1 MTAAYGVAA
10 EAAQKVVRIGS
21 ISGFLG
27 DRLSAGVELLES
39 AEVDILTGDWLAELT
54 MTILERQRRK
64 DPSRGYANL
73 FLTQLEQILGTCA
86 DRGIRI
92 VSNAGGLNPPGC
104 ADAIGTMA
112 QRLGIPM
119 TVGHVSGDDLH
130 DRVPEMVADGVL
142 LDADTGDPITADGA
156 LVANAYL
163 GGWPIVDCLQRGAD
177 IVVTGRV
184 TDAALIVG
192 AAAWAHGWAQS
203 DWDRIAGAV
212 VAGHVVECGAQATG
226 GNFSGFAGISGIE
239 TAGFPIA
246 EIRADGSSVITKG
259 QGTGGAVT
267 VDTVSAQLLYEIQ
280 GREYL
285 NPDVV
290 TDLGSLR
297 LEEIGPD
304 RVEISGTTG
313 RAPTSSLKVS
323 MAYPGSFRN
332 AMTLVITGRDPE
344 AKAEL
349 AERAVWSR
357 IPGGRDAFADVDVSL
372 LGRPVEDPQSFGE
385 SISMLRIAVAGDDEK
400 LVGRGFSSA
409 VVETGLSSYPGFFT
423 TTPPTPAVGYAVYQ
437 PALVPAELVTA
448 FATVGGETVAM
459 APVGATVTASSGDGE
474 RYDDDELGRRT
485 DGASAH
491 ATSAHGT
498 GGGPNGPTLSVALGE
513 LVHARS
519 GDKGGNANVGLW
531 AVTDEAHTWL
541 DEYMSVERFAELV
554 PGTTPD
560 RVTRVPLPNLRA
572 LNFVIRGHLGR
583 GVSSSLA
590 FDAQAKGLAEFVLA
604 RHVTV
609 PAHLVEER

>member
-1 MTAAYGVAA
+1 MTGH
-10 EAAQKVVRIGS
+10 QKVVRIGS
-21 ISGFLG
+21 MSGFLG

-86 DRGIRI
+86 DRGIRV
-92 VSNAGGLNPPGC
+92 VSNAGGLNPPG
-104 ADAIGTMA
+104 AAQAVEKMA
-112 QRLGIPM
+112 ERLGLSM
-119 TVGHVSGDDLH
+119 TVGHVSGDDIH
-130 DRVPEMVADGVL
+130 DRVPSMVADGVL
-142 LDADTGDPITADGA
+142 LDADTGEPITSDAA

-163 GGWPIVDCLQRGAD
+163 GGWPIVNCLERGAD

-192 AAAWAHGWAQS
+192 ATAWAHGWAQS
-203 DWDRIAGAV
+203 DWDQIAGAV

-226 GNFSGFAGISGIE
+226 GNFSGFADITRIE

-259 QGTGGAVT
+259 EGTGGAVT
-267 VDTVSAQLLYEIQ
+267 VDTVTAQLLYEIQ

-290 TDLGSLR
+290 TDLRSIR
-297 LEEIGPD
+297 LKQIGRD

-313 RAPTSSLKVS
+313 RAPTSTLKVS
-323 MAYPGSFRN
+323 MAYPGAFRN

-357 IPGGRDAFADVDVSL
+357 IPGGRDAFAEVDVSL
-372 LGRPVEDPQSFGE
+372 LGRPVDDPQTFGE
-385 SISMLRIAVAGDDEK
+385 SISMLRIAVAGDDER

-437 PALVPAELVTA
+437 PALVPADLVTA
-448 FATVGGETVAM
+448 YATVGDDTVKM
-459 APVGATVTASSGDGE
+459 APVGATAGVSSGDGG
-474 RYDDDELGRRT
+474 RPHDHHGDNNDSNDDEGGR
-485 DGASAH
+485 GAAGSPAND
-491 ATSAHGT
+491 AS
-498 GGGPNGPTLSVALGE
+498 GPTVSVALGD

-519 GDKGGNANVGLW
+519 GDKGGNANVGMW
-531 AVTDEAHTWL
+531 AKNETIHDWL
-541 DEYMSVERFAELV
+541 EEHMTAERFSALV

-560 RVTRVPLPNLRA
+560 RVTRVPLPNLKA

-590 FDAQAKGLAEFVLA
+590 FDAQAKGLAEYILA

-609 PAHLVEER
+609 STDLVEER

>member
-1 MTAAYGVAA
+1 MT
-10 EAAQKVVRIGS
+10 ENQKIIRIGS
-21 ISGFLG
+21 MSGFLG
-27 DRLSAGVELLES
+27 DRLSAGLELLES

-64 DPSRGYANL
+64 DPSRGYATL

-86 DRGIRI
+86 DRGIRV
-92 VSNAGGLNPPGC
+92 VSNAGGLNPPG
-104 ADAIGTMA
+104 AAEAVEKMA
-112 QRLGIPM
+112 QRLGLSM
-119 TVGHVSGDDLH
+119 TVGHVSGDDIA
-130 DRVPEMVADGVL
+130 DRVPQMVADGIL
-142 LDADTGDPITADGA
+142 LDADTGQPITSDGA

-163 GGWPIVDCLQRGAD
+163 GGWPIVNCLERGAD

-192 AAAWAHGWAQS
+192 AAAWAHGWTQS
-203 DWDRIAGAV
+203 DWDQIAGAV

-226 GNFSGFAGISGIE
+226 GNFSGFADITRIE

-259 QGTGGAVT
+259 EGTGGAVT
-267 VDTVSAQLLYEIQ
+267 VDTVTAQLLYEIQ

-290 TDLGSLR
+290 TDLRSIR
-297 LEEIGPD
+297 LEQSGRD

-323 MAYPGSFRN
+323 MAYPGAFRN

-357 IPGGRDAFADVDVSL
+357 IPGGRGAFADVDVSL
-372 LGRPVEDPQSFGE
+372 LGRPVDDPQTFGE

-409 VVETGLSSYPGFFT
+409 VVETALSSYPGFYT

-437 PALVPAELVTA
+437 PALVPAELVSA
-448 FATVGGETVAM
+448 YATVGGETVEM
-459 APVGATVTASSGDGE
+459 APVGATSGVSTESGARHDDDNDDEGSSGV
-474 RYDDDELGRRT
+474 
-485 DGASAH
+485 
-491 ATSAHGT
+491 T
-498 GGGPNGPTLSVALGE
+498 GSPANDAGGPTVSVALGD

-531 AVTDEAHTWL
+531 AKNDAVHRWL
-541 DEYMSVERFAELV
+541 KGHMTAERFAALV
-554 PGTTPD
+554 PGTNPD
-560 RVTRVPLPNLRA
+560 RVTRVPLPNLKA
-572 LNFVIRGHLGR
+572 LNFVITGHLGR

-590 FDAQAKGLAEFVLA
+590 FDAQAKGLAEYVLA

-609 PAHLVEER
+609 PADLAEKR

>member
-1 MTAAYGVAA
+1 MT
-10 EAAQKVVRIGS
+10 ENQKIIRIGS
-21 ISGFLG
+21 MSGFLG

-39 AEVDILTGDWLAELT
+39 AEIDILTGDWLAELT

-64 DPSRGYANL
+64 DPTRGYATL

-86 DRGIRI
+86 DRGIRV
-92 VSNAGGLNPPGC
+92 VSNAGGLNPPG
-104 ADAIGTMA
+104 AAEAVEKMA
-112 QRLGIPM
+112 QRLGLSM
-119 TVGHVSGDDLH
+119 TVGHVSGDDIH
-130 DRVPEMVADGVL
+130 DRVPQMVADGVL
-142 LDADTGDPITADGA
+142 LDADTGQPITSDAA

-163 GGWPIVDCLQRGAD
+163 GGWPIVNCLERGAD

-192 AAAWAHGWAQS
+192 AAAWAHGWTQS
-203 DWDRIAGAV
+203 DWDQIAGAV

-226 GNFSGFAGISGIE
+226 GNFSGFADITRIE

-259 QGTGGAVT
+259 EGTGGAVT
-267 VDTVSAQLLYEIQ
+267 VDTVTAQLLYEIQ

-290 TDLGSLR
+290 TDLRSIR
-297 LEEIGPD
+297 LEQSGRD

-323 MAYPGSFRN
+323 MAYPGAFRN

-357 IPGGRDAFADVDVSL
+357 IPGGRGAFADVDVSL
-372 LGRPVEDPQSFGE
+372 LGRPVDDPQTFGE

-409 VVETGLSSYPGFFT
+409 VVETALSSYPGFFT

-437 PALVPAELVTA
+437 PALVPAELVSA
-448 FATVGGETVAM
+448 FATVGGETVEM
-459 APVGATVTASSGDGE
+459 APVGATAGVSSGDGAKHN
-474 RYDDDELGRRT
+474 DDEGSRSAT
-485 DGASAH
+485 GAPAND
-491 ATSAHGT
+491 ADVTT
-498 GGGPNGPTLSVALGE
+498 VSVALGD

-531 AVTDEAHTWL
+531 AKNDAIHHWL
-541 DEYMSVERFAELV
+541 EGYMTAERFAALV
-554 PGTTPD
+554 PGTSPD
-560 RVTRVPLPNLRA
+560 RVTRVPLPNLKA

-590 FDAQAKGLAEFVLA
+590 FDAQAKGLAEYVLA
-604 RHVTV
+604 RHVDV
-609 PAHLVEER
+609 PADLVEER

>member
-1 MTAAYGVAA
+1 MSSR
-10 EAAQKVVRIGS
+10 QKVVRIGS
-21 ISGFLG
+21 MSGFLG

-39 AEVDILTGDWLAELT
+39 AEIDILTGDWLAELT

-64 DPSRGYANL
+64 DSTRGYANL

-104 ADAIGTMA
+104 ADAIEQMA
-112 QRLGIPM
+112 QRLGVSM
-119 TVGHVSGDDLH
+119 TVGHVNGDDIA

-142 LDADTGDPITADGA
+142 LDADTGEPITSDSA

-163 GGWPIVDCLQRGAD
+163 GGWPIVNCLERGAD

-184 TDAALIVG
+184 TDAALTVG

-203 DWDRIAGAV
+203 DWDRLAGAV

-226 GNFSGFAGISGIE
+226 GNFSGFAEVAGIE

-259 QGTGGAVT
+259 EGTGGAVT
-267 VDTVSAQLLYEIQ
+267 VDTVTAQLLYEIQ

-290 TDLGSLR
+290 TDLRSVR
-297 LEEIGPD
+297 LDQVGRD

-357 IPGGRDAFADVDVSL
+357 VPGGRDAFDDINVSL
-372 LGRPVEDPQSFGE
+372 LGRPVEDPPSFGAA
-385 SISMLRIAVAGDDEK
+385 ISMLRIAVAGDDEK

-423 TTPPTPAVGYAVYQ
+423 TTPPTPAVAYAVYQ
-437 PALVPAELVTA
+437 PALVPADLVTA
-448 FATVGGETVAM
+448 YATVGEDTVEM
-459 APVGATVTASSGDGE
+459 APVGASATVSTGDSVG
-474 RYDDDELGRRT
+474 DDDEV
-485 DGASAH
+485 
-491 ATSAHGT
+491 
-498 GGGPNGPTLSVALGE
+498 GGGATGSSAGRSEAPTVSVALGD

-531 AVTDEAHTWL
+531 AKNDAVHDWL
-541 DEYMSVERFAELV
+541 EGHMTAERFAELV

-560 RVTRVPLPNLRA
+560 RVTRVPLPNLNA
-572 LNFVIRGHLGR
+572 VNFVIRGHLGR

-590 FDAQAKGLAEFVLA
+590 FDAQAKGLAEYVLA
-604 RHVTV
+604 RHVSV
-609 PAHLVEER
+609 PADLLEER

>member
-1 MTAAYGVAA
+1 MT
-10 EAAQKVVRIGS
+10 AAQKVARIGS

-27 DRLSAGVELLES
+27 DRLSAGVEMLES

-92 VSNAGGLNPPGC
+92 ISNAGGLNPPGC
-104 ADAIGTMA
+104 ADAIDQMA
-112 QRLGIPM
+112 QRLGLSM
-119 TVGHVSGDDLH
+119 TVGHVSGDDIH
-130 DRVPEMVADGVL
+130 DRVPAMVADRVL
-142 LDADTGDPITADGA
+142 LDADTGQPLTDDNA

-163 GGWPIVDCLQRGAD
+163 GGWPIVSCLERGAD

-184 TDAALIVG
+184 TDAALTVG
-192 AAAWAHGWAQS
+192 AAAWAHGWSQA
-203 DWDRIAGAV
+203 DWDRLAGAV

-226 GNFSGFAGISGIE
+226 GNFSGFQEIPEIE
-239 TAGFPIA
+239 TAGFPIV

-259 QGTGGAVT
+259 EGTGGAVT
-267 VDTVSAQLLYEIQ
+267 VDTVTAQLLYEIQ
-280 GREYL
+280 GRDYL

-290 TDLGSLR
+290 TDLGSISLDQV
-297 LEEIGPD
+297 GPD
-304 RVEISGTTG
+304 RVEITGTTG

-344 AKAEL
+344 AKAKL

-357 IPGGRDAFADVDVSL
+357 IPGGRDAFTDLDVSL
-372 LGRPVEDPQSFGE
+372 LGRPVEDPQTFGE
-385 SISMLRIAVAGDDEK
+385 AISMLRIAVAGDDEK

-409 VVETGLSSYPGFFT
+409 VVETGLSSYPGLFT

-437 PALVPAELVTA
+437 PALVPADLLTA
-448 FATVGGETVAM
+448 YATVGDDTVEM
-459 APVGATVTASSGDGE
+459 APVGAGPDGRTVPDVVTTDDGKGGLSATASTAGGTSDQAPSSGAD
-474 RYDDDELGRRT
+474 
-485 DGASAH
+485 
-491 ATSAHGT
+491 
-498 GGGPNGPTLSVALGE
+498 GPTVSVALGD

-531 AVTDEAHTWL
+531 GKSEAIHTWL
-541 DEYMSVERFAELV
+541 VGHLTEERFSALV
-554 PGTTPD
+554 PGASPD
-560 RVTRVPLPNLRA
+560 RINRVPLPNLRA
-572 LNFVIRGHLGR
+572 VNFVIRGHLGR
-583 GVSSSLA
+583 GVSSSLT
-590 FDAQAKGLAEFVLA
+590 FDAQAKGLAEYVLS

-609 PAHLVEER
+609 PADLVED